1 MSLADHRVVSI
12 ATLGLVAGKLKGL
25 PQPALVLTPLDE
37 GTAVDDGLLTA
48 SDIVQLKHGADGVV
62 PTRWCCRL
70 SIRWRKVRAMA
81 VKPQP
86 AHGVEP
92 DVETPNADL
101 LAREAELTERL
112 LSHDRLEDVLGDIAD
127 IHELIA
133 DARPRTLAGAAV
145 LLSRALVAIEA
156 HDCRS
161 PWRQPERVEGRLVEP
176 ALGVIEGL
184 DGAVRRV
191 V

>member
-1 MSLADHRVVSI
+1 
-12 ATLGLVAGKLKGL
+12 
-25 PQPALVLTPLDE
+25 
-37 GTAVDDGLLTA
+37 
-48 SDIVQLKHGADGVV
+48 
-62 PTRWCCRL
+62 
-70 SIRWRKVRAMA
+70 MA

-101 LAREAELTERL
+101 LAWEAELTERL
-112 LSHDRLEDVLGDIAD
+112 LSHDRLEAAWPKGETAVERAGIGRRLEDVLEDIAD

-145 LLSRALVAIEA
+145 LLSRALAAIEA